1 MTEHLN
7 DMITKLT
14 LNWLTDLSN
23 LHAECGFFK
32 FSDHGTFPEPAQ
44 VTAFC
49 TGASVCGKIPSELAE
64 IRSMFQERHNSCCLA
79 LICHQNVTCPDLLFG
94 ARGICSNHFL

>member
-7 DMITKLT
+7 DVITKLT

-32 FSDHGTFPEPAQ
+32 FSDHSSSAEPAQ
-44 VTAFC
+44 VTTFC
-49 TGASVCGKIPSELAE
+49 TRTSVGGKFLSELAE
-64 IRSMFQERHNSCCLA
+64 IRSMFQERHNSRCFA
-79 LICHQNVTCPDLLFG
+79 FICHQNVTCPDLLFC
-94 ARGICSNHFL
+94 ARGISS